1 MLKKT
6 QDFLSG
12 PAGYLILLGCSVGAA
27 AMMQLGAE
35 PVVAKQERSAIQVNT
50 TYAESAEQL
59 QLRAMARVTLAH
71 QMQLVAALDSE
82 VIDVKVEK
90 GQRVEFGQLLIQMD
104 TKDAMAQFYKA
115 KAETARVLEQKKTV
129 GTQLEDAR
137 SVLQQ
142 LQQQLTLQ
150 LKQEKRTKTLQV
162 RKLASDAQVED
173 VAMSV
178 LAIRTEISRQKES
191 VNTLQGQVEQLEQSI
206 NQAKA
211 DVISAQTNLER
222 TKILAPAA
230 GEISSVSTATGEYV
244 LSGNP
249 LLGFQASSAVELM
262 VAIPERWVALI
273 NRLPEKERSQINLEW
288 QGKTFPFKRL
298 TGFLEEENGQFS
310 AYFVLGEQ
318 SLLSVGQV
326 IDVQLNV
333 PVSRSWL
340 RLPRSVLQPGNKLFQ
355 VGNGMLLDRKP
366 SFFTSGEWLVLPE
379 ADQVPELPWLNGYV
393 PGAFSGQ
400 QVSAVEADDV

>member
-6 QDFLSG
+6 QNFLSG

-27 AMMQLGAE
+27 AMMQLGAV

-59 QLRAMARVTLAH
+59 QLRAMARVTVAH
-71 QMQLVAALDSE
+71 QVQLVAALDSE

-90 GQRVEFGQLLIQMD
+90 GQRVESGQLLIQMD

-115 KAETARVLEQKKTV
+115 KAETARVLEQKKTIA
-129 GTQLEDAR
+129 TQLEDAK

-150 LKQEKRTKTLQV
+150 LKQQKRTKTLQV

-173 VAMSV
+173 AAMSV
-178 LAIRTEISRQKES
+178 LAIRTDISRQKES

-211 DVISAQTNLER
+211 DVISAQKNLER
-222 TKILAPAA
+222 TKVLAPAA
-230 GEISSVSTATGEYV
+230 GEISSVSTAAGEYV

-262 VAIPERWVALI
+262 VAIPERWVTLI

-298 TGFLEEENGQFS
+298 TGFLEEGNGQFS

-355 VGNGMLLDRKP
+355 VDNGILLDRKP

-379 ADQVPELPWLNGYV
+379 AEQGPELPWLNGYV

-400 QVSAVEADDV
+400 QVSVVEADDV